1 MGEIRRPKRNLF
13 KKYFENFLPFTF
25 RRSFEADLRISL
37 FWGIKKAGS
46 EDPASI
52 RQIGIYL
59 SVSINTAL
67 HGEPSVPDKF
77 SGAAFRK

>member
-1 MGEIRRPKRNLF
+1 MQYTAPLPMGEIRRPKRNLF

-52 RQIGIYL
+52 RQIGIYR
-59 SVSINTAL
+59 VDETQRETEKI
-67 HGEPSVPDKF
+67 
-77 SGAAFRK
+77 